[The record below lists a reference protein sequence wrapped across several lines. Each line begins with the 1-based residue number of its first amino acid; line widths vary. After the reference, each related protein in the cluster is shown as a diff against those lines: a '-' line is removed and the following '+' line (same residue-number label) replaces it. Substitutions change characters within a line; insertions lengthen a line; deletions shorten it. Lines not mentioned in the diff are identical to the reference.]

1 MAELA
6 ARNMRKEAEH
16 RLRLSMKTLAT
27 LLLGADERR
36 PTEQKLSWQLAASKG
51 DWESYDKAHFAHLAM
66 LEADQEAIQQE
77 EYDVQYETVHQL
89 MEETEDLLEARRG
102 ALAAALQPPTPE
114 VDVQY
119 GIGKQKQESLS
130 ICKQEEE
137 VELIDE
143 KADEVRA
150 AKEESLR
157 VLLKNTALMVDD
169 VLEDFTCLE
178 DMEKTRLVFWAEL
191 SRLDKAED
199 EERGSGKRQKELG
212 TLSIRRFKRDAMTR
226 FAKCVELL
234 NEAEMPELEE
244 HLGEL
249 KTDPEVGILK
259 QKHQSDV
266 NTIAK
271 ELMLEE
277 RHFKAKLMERSS
289 KSEEKQHNAID
300 FMIEKKAEVE
310 DQTLS
315 RLMKVEASTKLEVVM
330 ASSKAL
336 LNALKSEEEKRCL
349 RSENFKIKEVDVM
362 KPEKE
367 EHEVS
372 VLMIDKEHETNHPM
386 IKEEPNRET
395 EEVKLIHTTKAEAVE
410 NLRIMR
416 LSGGVDGS
424 KIELRKENA
433 ELLSEASSE
442 LDTEASKQ
450 VKFKYLLMR
459 DPSVPTDN
467 RGQVMSMPR
476 GLERKLRRSGQLE
489 VFKEYSEEEMG
500 KCITNYRVHEPR
512 STTTKLRMDSEVCKS
527 PELTEEP
534 LAEVDELRCLTDVSA
549 GWKEKLAEV
558 SKVGRISDNQER
570 VEENFRACSKY
581 VHTLLGTWWSMWR
594 VFASLLFYNKLK
606 DEKSGSEQVC
616 DVCNLHCDNKL
627 KDAYRLCQVVE
638 ALPPD
643 DCLVMEVKVSFRP
656 RRHCGSGTY
665 KPVEL
670 YVTQRLVLLV
680 PAEQAPVEPAEV
692 VGQDTE
698 VEKLSV
704 RNVPKTIFEKHSG
717 AEI

>member
-6 ARNMRKEAEH
+6 ARNKRKEAEH
-16 RLRLSMKTLAT
+16 RLRLSVKTLAT
-27 LLLGADERR
+27 LLVGADERR
-36 PTEQKLSWQLAASKG
+36 PTEQKLSRQLAASKG

-77 EYDVQYETVHQL
+77 EYDVQYEMVHQL

-114 VDVQY
+114 
-119 GIGKQKQESLS
+119 
-130 ICKQEEE
+130 QEEE

-157 VLLKNTALMVDD
+157 VLLKNTALRVDD
-169 VLEDFTCLE
+169 VLEDFTSLE
-178 DMEKTRLVFWAEL
+178 EMEKSRVLFWSEL
-191 SRLDKAED
+191 SRLDMAED
-199 EERGSGKRQKELG
+199 EEQSSGKKQEKLG
-212 TLSIRRFKRDAMTR
+212 FLSIRRFKRAAVAR

-234 NEAEMPELEE
+234 NEAEMPVLEE
-244 HLGEL
+244 CHL
-249 KTDPEVGILK
+249 
-259 QKHQSDV
+259 
-266 NTIAK
+266 
-271 ELMLEE
+271 
-277 RHFKAKLMERSS
+277 KAKVVETSS
-289 KSEEKQHNAID
+289 KSEEKQHNAIVL
-300 FMIEKKAEVE
+300 MIEKKAEVE
-310 DQTLS
+310 DQTLP

-349 RSENFKIKEVDVM
+349 KSENFKIKEVDVM

-386 IKEEPNRET
+386 IKEEPDREA

-692 VGQDTE
+692 VGHDTE
-698 VEKLSV
+698 IEKLSV
-704 RNVPKTIFEKHSG
+704 RNFP
-717 AEI
+717 